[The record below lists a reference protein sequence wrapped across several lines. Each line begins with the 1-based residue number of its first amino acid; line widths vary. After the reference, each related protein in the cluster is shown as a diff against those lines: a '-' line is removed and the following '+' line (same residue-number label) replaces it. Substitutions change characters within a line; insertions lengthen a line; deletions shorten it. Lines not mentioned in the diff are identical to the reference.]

1 MPDSTLLMNF
11 EIFLKTTSDYVCYII
26 VVLVMNDYVYNFWH
40 ITASLVFA
48 LVACWCLFKL
58 WHKQFTHI
66 KGNITLVLM
75 HSSIVN
81 GYQLMCDAHTV
92 LEPHRGTAAFFSI
105 LLAIVVFH
113 FFLCICCHS

>member
-75 HSSIVN
+75 HSVIVN
-81 GYQLMCDAHTV
+81 GYQLLCLNHIG
-92 LEPHRGTAAFFSI
+92 E
-105 LLAIVVFH
+105 LLI
-113 FFLCICCHS
+113 FFLFYSLSSFVTLFNVT